1 MIPGRFKFRD
11 ILWVSREG
19 QQIDQSSQGNMLSNT
34 VPQVSHGNNYFLRFV
49 GVTDGSCL
57 ISRHIMVTVVV
68 GVINTANII
77 IYRRVQPPRP
87 PSTRPRFTTGS
98 RPLVK
103 LARAATP
110 LSTTKFGEG
119 SLGGRA

>member
-57 ISRHIMVTVVV
+57 ISRHIMVMVVV
-68 GVINTANII
+68 GVINTATSSSTAVSN
-77 IYRRVQPPRP
+77 PPGRLLLVRA
-87 PSTRPRFTTGS
+87 S
-98 RPLVK
+98 PLAV
-103 LARAATP
+103 AP
-110 LSTTKFGEG
+110 W
-119 SLGGRA
+119 